1 MRRICPRRLCRR
13 GAGRG
18 SVRGPGAVTN
28 AFSFTALATGEAT
41 TVAEGHLARWEF
53 GQFCGGYGRCRCRPD
68 NLGSVRFPGLEFE
81 QQWLNDQG
89 VLSLPTI
96 AGAAGPREL

>member
-1 MRRICPRRLCRR
+1 M
-13 GAGRG
+13 G
-18 SVRGPGAVTN
+18 
-28 AFSFTALATGEAT
+28 TAA
-41 TVAEGHLARWEF
+41 AESIISDPF
-53 GQFCGGYGRCRCRPD
+53 G
-68 NLGSVRFPGLEFE
+68 FPGLEFE